1 MRATHRYL
9 LATPWFDA
17 PPSIG
22 GLVSGTPSGARVLCE
37 IRDYD
42 FDSFLI
48 GLAVLVFIVAYRLIA
63 STKSSRSRA
72 LLRLDHYLPAV
83 RRLKVGEEPFY
94 GRFLSQLRSRL
105 PAAFRSNYQSKR
117 RGEIRCWLRKLGPS
131 WVLSP
136 NRRVI
141 QTLAFFA
148 FLYSF
153 FYVCWPYGARPA
165 PDAKLTKGWKLV
177 EIEQKSGSLF
187 FEADDSPDWLLG
199 AKSLWLQEIEGAGFV
214 ELSLIEAG
222 AKQLQLE
229 LPNQVSN
236 SLFDAFLTRQASW
249 DFYDRRPDEWP
260 AHYAEHFAARE
271 RLPVDLFLVIDPLV
285 GLSTAIASRSW
296 VWSLG
301 CAGVILAVSFLVPR
315 GFCGYLCPL
324 GTTIDLF
331 DFLVGRRVKRF
342 RVEGEGWWVHVKYY
356 LLAATLF
363 AATMG
368 VLLTGFVS
376 AIPVITRACLLIGE
390 PVQTG
395 LARGWHLVPA
405 TGFGHYLSIVLFLSI
420 LALGFFRERFWCKYV
435 CPSGAVFSVSNLFR
449 WTDRKVENSCIHCN
463 KCVEVCPFDAIK
475 PDFTTRGTDCTHCQ
489 TCAGACP
496 THAIKFVERW
506 NVVELKVAN
515 DPPTGE
521 SSIGRRG
528 FLSLAGGSVAAS
540 VGGVSGAIAT
550 GMLSSEVNAR
560 GILPVRP
567 PGSVPE
573 DSFLDLCIRCG
584 ECFKVCPNNVLQA
597 QGLEY
602 GLAGLWAPKVEA
614 DWAGCDSSCNA
625 CGQVCPT
632 GAIRSLTIDE
642 KRVTRMGLA
651 FVNEQ
656 TCLPYAGDGDCDY
669 CVKECQAAGY
679 DAIEYL
685 QVGTELDEQGQ
696 PIADSGFLA
705 PVVLGDRCVGCGL
718 CQTRCFAINVKELGL
733 LKESAIVIEAG
744 EGKEDRLFTGESIQ
758 SYSSPKDKAFG
769 INHPDFQAFDESQ
782 VDLGDTNLS
791 GSQNPRS
798 GETGLDDTGPEDTDN
813 PFGL

>member
-1 MRATHRYL
+1 
-9 LATPWFDA
+9 
-17 PPSIG
+17 
-22 GLVSGTPSGARVLCE
+22 
-37 IRDYD
+37 
-42 FDSFLI
+42 
-48 GLAVLVFIVAYRLIA
+48 
-63 STKSSRSRA
+63 
-72 LLRLDHYLPAV
+72 
-83 RRLKVGEEPFY
+83 
-94 GRFLSQLRSRL
+94 
-105 PAAFRSNYQSKR
+105 
-117 RGEIRCWLRKLGPS
+117 
-131 WVLSP
+131 
-136 NRRVI
+136 
-141 QTLAFFA
+141 
-148 FLYSF
+148 
-153 FYVCWPYGARPA
+153 
-165 PDAKLTKGWKLV
+165 
-177 EIEQKSGSLF
+177 
-187 FEADDSPDWLLG
+187 
-199 AKSLWLQEIEGAGFV
+199 
-214 ELSLIEAG
+214 
-222 AKQLQLE
+222 
-229 LPNQVSN
+229 
-236 SLFDAFLTRQASW
+236 
-249 DFYDRRPDEWP
+249 
-260 AHYAEHFAARE
+260 
-271 RLPVDLFLVIDPLV
+271 
-285 GLSTAIASRSW
+285 
-296 VWSLG
+296 
-301 CAGVILAVSFLVPR
+301 
-315 GFCGYLCPL
+315 
-324 GTTIDLF
+324 
-331 DFLVGRRVKRF
+331 
-342 RVEGEGWWVHVKYY
+342 
-356 LLAATLF
+356 
-363 AATMG
+363 
-368 VLLTGFVS
+368 
-376 AIPVITRACLLIGE
+376 
-390 PVQTG
+390 
-395 LARGWHLVPA
+395 
-405 TGFGHYLSIVLFLSI
+405 
-420 LALGFFRERFWCKYV
+420 
-435 CPSGAVFSVSNLFR
+435 
-449 WTDRKVENSCIHCN
+449 
-463 KCVEVCPFDAIK
+463 
-475 PDFTTRGTDCTHCQ
+475 
-489 TCAGACP
+489 
-496 THAIKFVERW
+496 
-506 NVVELKVAN
+506 VVELKVAN

-550 GMLSSEVNAR
+550 GMLSSEVNAK

-769 INHPDFQAFDESQ
+769 INHPDFQAFDESK

-791 GSQNPRS
+791 GSQNPQS